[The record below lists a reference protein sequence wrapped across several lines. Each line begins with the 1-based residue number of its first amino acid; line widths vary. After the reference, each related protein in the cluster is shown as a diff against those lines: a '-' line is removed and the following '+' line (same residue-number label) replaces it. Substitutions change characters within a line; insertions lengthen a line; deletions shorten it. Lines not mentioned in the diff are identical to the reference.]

1 MADPWDNV
9 PVVRSR
15 TTDQP
20 QQADQNPWDSVPVVS
35 EQPQTAPRSAARQAA
50 RPEVRFADDR
60 DALIRTVIGEAQA
73 EPPEGQ
79 AAVAAVILNRARQ
92 RGMTPSQVVL
102 ESNQFEPWGNAKTAS
117 RLTGI
122 SPNDPLYQAAA
133 IQVDRALSGYDPTG
147 GADHF
152 YAPVAQQA
160 LGRNAPS
167 WATGEPTVIGG
178 HNFYSLGGSTEETR
192 MIAAEGAAPVE
203 AVDYFAGPEAQA
215 PDVGTRENPID
226 LTDRNQAIL
235 AKKGDWVRLEN
246 GDLTRAAADAVEGA
260 KGEQQGSGAYA
271 YTPNAIDAVGA
282 GALAASEQIPFLD
295 ESVAFTT
302 GVATGEGYDA
312 MRARQQALAQ
322 VDNQAQ
328 RGARVAGGVTGFAT
342 GLLAPGAGYIGRG
355 ANAAQMAGRAAQ
367 VGAIGGGI
375 YGAGAADDSYASRL
389 SGLGQ
394 GAVIGAATG
403 GLFQMGANRLTNSAA
418 RSITAPASQ
427 ARRLSRAGIDLTP
440 GQMAAEVPVFGPAIR
455 ALEEGASSIPVA
467 GAAISGARQRGIESF
482 NRVVIDRA
490 LEPLGITV
498 PESVPAGYPAVEF
511 AQQALS
517 RAYDDVLQDVQ
528 IVPDQALYDGLGQA
542 INNAVENSGAPGG
555 RRIAREIADRV
566 FRYLGDDAATPIDG
580 QQFKALESEF
590 TNLASNALSATDGGT
605 RAVGRAYQAVNDT
618 LRDALE
624 QQNPGKSEALRRVND
639 AYSRMV
645 RVETAAGS
653 SASQAAEGVFSPTQ
667 LGAAVGSQSGRRA
680 SARGDANMQELVGPA
695 RGILNSRLGDS
706 GTATRGAV
714 TALASGAAGTATV
727 MNPSVAIPVIVGVSA
742 AYSRP
747 AQRAINALYRATDNP
762 GAARRH
768 LARLASLAQ
777 RDPALQPYYQ
787 EAVRFVTQQ
796 ESLRQQQPASQN
808 QAPRQRQA
816 G

>member
-15 TTDQP
+15 SSTQP
-20 QQADQNPWDSVPVVS
+20 ETANQNPWDSVPVVGQ
-35 EQPQTAPRSAARQAA
+35 QPVVTAPRQA
-50 RPEVRFADDR
+50 RPQINFADDR

-92 RGMTPSQVVL
+92 RGMTPQQVVL
-102 ESNQFEPWGNAKTAS
+102 EQNQFEPWGNPTTAA
-117 RLTGI
+117 RLSGI
-122 SPNDPLYQAAA
+122 STSDPLYQAAA
-133 IQVDRALSGYDPTG
+133 AQVDRAMGGYDPTG

-178 HNFYSLGGSTEETR
+178 HNFYSLGGSTEDAR
-192 MIAAEGAAPVE
+192 MTAASGEVVPGAIESEFGTEPVAPP
-203 AVDYFAGPEAQA
+203 AF
-215 PDVGTRENPID
+215 GTRENPID
-226 LTDRNQAIL
+226 LTDRNQAIQ
-235 AKKGDWVRLEN
+235 AKKGNWVRLEN
-246 GDLTRAAADAVEGA
+246 GDLTRASADAVEGA
-260 KGEQQGSGAYA
+260 KGERQGEGAYA
-271 YTPNAIDAVGA
+271 YTPGVADAIGA
-282 GALAASEQIPFLD
+282 AALGASEQIPFLD
-295 ESVAFTT
+295 EAAAFTT
-302 GVATGEGYDA
+302 GLATGEGYEA
-312 MRARQQALAQ
+312 MRERQRALSQ
-322 VDNQAQ
+322 IDRQAQ
-328 RGARVAGGVTGFAT
+328 PLARNVGGVAGFAT

-394 GAVIGAATG
+394 GAVVGAATG
-403 GLFQMGANRLTNSAA
+403 GLFQMGANRLAQSAT
-418 RSITAPASQ
+418 RSIAAPASQ

-440 GQMAAEVPVFGPAIR
+440 GQMAAEVPVVGPAIR

-467 GAAISGARQRGIESF
+467 GAAISGARQRGIEGL
-482 NRVVIDRA
+482 NRVIVDQA
-490 LEPLGITV
+490 LAPLGRTV
-498 PESVPAGYPAVEF
+498 SPDTPVGQPMMRE
-511 AQQALS
+511 AQQILND
-517 RAYDDVLQDVQ
+517 AYDDVLRDVQ
-528 IVPDQALYDGLGQA
+528 IVPDRALYDGLGKA
-542 INNAVENSGAPGG
+542 INNAVEQSGAPGA
-555 RRIAREIADRV
+555 RRIAREISDRV
-566 FRYLGDDAATPIDG
+566 FRYLGDDSAAPISG
-580 QQFKALESEF
+580 EQFKALESEF
-590 TNLASNALSATDGGT
+590 TTLAGNALGATDGAT

-624 QQNPGKSEALRRVND
+624 TQNPGRREALGAVNE
-639 AYSRMV
+639 AYARMV
-645 RVETAAGS
+645 RPETAAAS
-653 SASQAAEGVFSPTQ
+653 SASQATEGVFSPTQ
-667 LGAAVGSQSGRRA
+667 LGAAVVGQSGRRA
-680 SARGDANMQELVGPA
+680 SARGDALMQELVGPA
-695 RGILNSRLGDS
+695 KGILNSRLGDS
-706 GTATRGAV
+706 GTPLRSAV
-714 TALASGAAGTATV
+714 TLAASGAATAGTLV
-727 MNPSVAIPVIVGVSA
+727 NPAVAIPVIVGVSA

-762 GAARRH
+762 GAAQRH

-796 ESLRQQQPASQN
+796 EPLRQQQPASQS